1 MQKCTATFS
10 SNSASAE
17 LFHTQGFVE
26 QTVKG
31 WQMQRFSVARGSF
44 YQKHKPFCYW
54 IRATAHIK
62 MKRTAENTAMQLTF
76 SPKLKIL

>member
-17 LFHTQGFVE
+17 LFQTQSQGFVE
-26 QTVKG
+26 G
-31 WQMQRFSVARGSF
+31 WQMQRFSVARRSF
-44 YQKHKPFCYW
+44 YQKHKPFSYW

-62 MKRTAENTAMQLTF
+62 MKRTAENAAMQLTF
-76 SPKLKIL
+76 SPKLKLL